1 MRIPMIVLMFC
12 ATIIGHADDARFI
25 QLYDSGKF
33 KEAASEL
40 ESVSFKNPLVAS
52 RVGAMYYSGLGVMT
66 DKERGKRYLEKA
78 MLANNARAAINLA
91 KIFYRSEHNLPKAS
105 WCLLKAEMIHDAQV
119 AAEVSTLKK
128 LMGEDFQLGVVSY
141 VEQLQ
146 GQLSNTEQDNE
157 KLAKKLRD
165 SKASHIVEVNKMKS
179 KIGNLEKKLDDL
191 NASHT
196 GEMRKA
202 KSEIDDLQKKAKS
215 DIGNLEKKLADSN
228 ASHTGEM
235 RKAKSE
241 IDNLQKKAKSDI
253 GNLEK
258 KLADTNKGHKAEI
271 SKMMKDFEKKLADT
285 NAKWTLER
293 LVAENQVAAAKAI
306 INSSRIETT
315 GGKLDVEQIPRD
327 KIYDRYNRLVGKYN
341 VLVRRYN
348 ALLESANELLDIKK

>member
-202 KSEIDDLQKKAKS
+202 KSEID
-215 DIGNLEKKLADSN
+215 
-228 ASHTGEM
+228 
-235 RKAKSE
+235 
-241 IDNLQKKAKSDI
+241 NLQKKAKSDI

>member
-215 DIGNLEKKLADSN
+215 DIGNLEKKLAD
-228 ASHTGEM
+228 
-235 RKAKSE
+235 
-241 IDNLQKKAKSDI
+241 
-253 GNLEK
+253 
-258 KLADTNKGHKAEI
+258 TNKGHKAEI